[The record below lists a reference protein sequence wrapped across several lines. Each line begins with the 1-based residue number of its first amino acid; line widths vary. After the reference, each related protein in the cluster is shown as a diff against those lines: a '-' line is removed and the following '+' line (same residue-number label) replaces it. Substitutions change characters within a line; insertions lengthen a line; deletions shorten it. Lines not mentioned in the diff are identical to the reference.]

1 MRPSLIW
8 CLIGTCIV
16 LCLVGCSGKTEADG
30 PQEVANTR
38 RETADKSD
46 TSNVVKKP
54 SKYNEEGLDTTTFV
68 INDSTVSLKVTD
80 FPKPTGRVVN
90 VLVTGVDSRLG
101 DPMAHADAN
110 HVMRFFLD
118 SGLVEIISIPRDT
131 YADAGFDDTTGL
143 NKLTNVR
150 ANRGRRT
157 YFKAVCQIAGVPSID
172 YYIEFGFSQAIGL
185 LELLGYKDNASS
197 TLRVLRSRQ
206 AYTSGDFQRVY
217 NQGQFM
223 RQALRKNVDRTDGL
237 FGSLALRA
245 ALMLVE
251 TNMSYDNA
259 RGLLDG
265 LKAGGFTGAE
275 DQVWVRLKPAMIAKL
290 KVYEFDT
297 ANVSTIDRQMSHKM
311 HRLHLDSVKITQG
324 TYETRLEN
332 LITRASRDSAKSP
345 ANVIRLLQRPY
356 EQRAWL
362 QVTDKTRRRVY
373 RDRVCTLLAVSYRRT
388 KNLEAAKRVDEYHAV
403 ETELNAADTTAATN
417 TNANK

>member
-8 CLIGTCIV
+8 RILGICIV
-16 LCLVGCSGKTEADG
+16 LCLVGCPGKQEEDR
-30 PQEVANTR
+30 PQEIATTR
-38 RETADKSD
+38 HKTADTTDKAH
-46 TSNVVKKP
+46 TTKKP
-54 SKYNEEGLDTTTFV
+54 AKYNEEGIDTTTFA
-68 INDSTVSLKVTD
+68 ISDSTVSLKKQD
-80 FPKPTGRVVN
+80 FPKPLGRVIN

-110 HVMRFFLD
+110 HVLRFFLD
-118 SGLVEIISIPRDT
+118 SGVVEIISIPRDT

-206 AYTSGDFQRVY
+206 AYSSGDFQRVY

-251 TNMSYDNA
+251 TNLSYDNA
-259 RGLLDG
+259 RSLLDA
-265 LKAGGFTGAE
+265 LKASGFTGRE
-275 DQVWVRLKPAMIAKL
+275 DQIWVRLKPAMIAKL
-290 KVYEFDT
+290 KIYEFDT
-297 ANVSTIDRQMSHKM
+297 ANVSTIDRQMSSKM

-324 TYETRLEN
+324 TYEARLEN
-332 LITRASRDSAKSP
+332 LIAKASRDSAKSP
-345 ANVIRLLQRPY
+345 GSVIRLLQRPY

-362 QVTDKTRRRVY
+362 QVTDRDRRHVY
-373 RDRVCTLLAVSYRRT
+373 RDRVCTLLSMAYKRT
-388 KNLEAAKRVDEYHAV
+388 KNTEAAKRVEEYQAV
-403 ETELNAADTTAATN
+403 EMELNDAD